1 MLPINT
7 HASARDTVKSD
18 DISANSRQGN
28 EAATDESY
36 QDILSSLKQEQ
47 TSAPSEEKSEQNQ
60 QARLADSDT
69 SQAQTASETADGN
82 ILEPQTVIP
91 QPALSADKTQQQVS
105 VKTADNQ
112 LTDEEAARRAVAHT
126 NTVELTGLDA
136 DISTLAD
143 SEVKTGQ
150 TQQQLQTSQAQLT
163 AENKLSAASAKVE
176 TQTMPEAATGQLSQ
190 NLAQAATGD
199 ATAAALTG
207 TGKQAE
213 QASQASSQAVSL
225 IYRQQELHSTGKLSS
240 DQMQLM
246 TEQSGML
253 GNKGLAN
260 STSMLNKL
268 DGVPSSVLQ
277 GQAIADNRGMA
288 EFSTATSRVEGLAS
302 TSGQPQTY
310 TLATDTT
317 LAERSQTANGKYEW
331 SMLKLDSQ
339 KQNWSRQLF
348 NTLQDRIEMQ
358 ANQQIKQAK
367 IRLDPPELG
376 RLELMVR
383 IEGDRMSVSVNA
395 SNAAVREALQETNDR
410 LRQEL
415 ENQFGSSVDVNVGSD
430 SSDQAF
436 KNEEEMVAVTNVEA
450 TEINQSSVPL
460 TTGWLNAL
468 A

>member
-7 HASARDTVKSD
+7 NASARDTIKAD
-18 DISANSRQGN
+18 HISSNNHQGS
-28 EAATDESY
+28 EPATDENY
-36 QDILSSLKQEQ
+36 QEILSSLEQEPA
-47 TSAPSEEKSEQNQ
+47 SADSGQQDEQNQ
-60 QARLADSDT
+60 QQMPTENQAGREQLASDT
-69 SQAQTASETADGN
+69 DAGDVPGQQAAM
-82 ILEPQTVIP
+82 P
-91 QPALSADKTQQQVS
+91 QPALLADKAPEQVS
-105 VKTADNQ
+105 ARVADSQLIAEENSRQAASRINAAEVKA
-112 LTDEEAARRAVAHT
+112 
-126 NTVELTGLDA
+126 LDA
-136 DISTLAD
+136 DINQLAD
-143 SEVKTGQ
+143 GEATVRQ
-150 TQQQLQTSQAQLT
+150 TQEQVQLTQGKQPAVSEKNATQTIPTVSTEQIAQNLSQAVS
-163 AENKLSAASAKVE
+163 E
-176 TQTMPEAATGQLSQ
+176 QTAATSH
-190 NLAQAATGD
+190 TID
-199 ATAAALTG
+199 

-213 QASQASSQAVSL
+213 QASQSSNQAVSL
-225 IYRQQELHSTGKLSS
+225 LYRQQELQNTGKLSV

-246 TEQSGML
+246 TEQSTAL

-260 STSMLNKL
+260 TGTMLNKL
-268 DGVPSSVLQ
+268 DGMQASMLQ
-277 GQAIADNRGMA
+277 GDIRGITDL
-288 EFSTATSRVEGLAS
+288 SGGKVPVEGLTS
-302 TSGQPQTY
+302 TSGQSQTQV
-310 TLATDTT
+310 LAMDAT

-376 RLELMVR
+376 RLELIVR

-395 SNAAVREALQETNDR
+395 SNSSVREALQETNER

-436 KNEEEMVAVTNVEA
+436 KNEEELVAVSNVEA
-450 TEINQSSVPL
+450 TEINHSSVPL

>member
-28 EAATDESY
+28 ETATDESY
-36 QDILSSLKQEQ
+36 QEILSSLKQEQ
-47 TSAPSEEKSEQNQ
+47 TSAPAEEKSKQQSEQNQ
-60 QARLADSDT
+60 QARLADSDA
-69 SQAQTASETADGN
+69 SPEQTAPETGN
-82 ILEPQTVIP
+82 GDILKPQTLMP
-91 QPALSADKTQQQVS
+91 QSALSADKTQEQVALKLPDS
-105 VKTADNQ
+105 Q
-112 LTDEEAARRAVAHT
+112 LTDEEATDQAVALT
-126 NTVELTGLDA
+126 NTTEAKGLDA
-136 DISTLAD
+136 DIRPLAD
-143 SEVKTGQ
+143 SEVKIRQ
-150 TQQQLQTSQAQLT
+150 AQQQIQTSQAQLT
-163 AENKLSAASAKVE
+163 AEDKRAASVKVE
-176 TQTMPEAATGQLSQ
+176 TPVMPATATDQLSQ
-190 NLAQAATGD
+190 NLSQPAAGD
-199 ATAAALTG
+199 TAAATLTDP
-207 TGKQAE
+207 GKQAQ
-213 QASQASSQAVSL
+213 QASQAVSL
-225 IYRQQELHSTGKLSS
+225 LYRQQGLQSTGKLTT
-240 DQMQLM
+240 DQMQVM

-253 GNKGLAN
+253 SNKGLAN
-260 STSMLNKL
+260 SGAMLSKL
-268 DGVPSSVLQ
+268 DGVQGSVLQ
-277 GQAIADNRGMA
+277 GQAMGDIRGMT
-288 EFSTATSRVEGLAS
+288 EFSPATARVEGLAP
-302 TSGQPQTY
+302 TSGQAQTP

-395 SNAAVREALQETNDR
+395 SNSAVREALQETNDR

-436 KNEEEMVAVTNVEA
+436 KNDEEMVAVTNVEA